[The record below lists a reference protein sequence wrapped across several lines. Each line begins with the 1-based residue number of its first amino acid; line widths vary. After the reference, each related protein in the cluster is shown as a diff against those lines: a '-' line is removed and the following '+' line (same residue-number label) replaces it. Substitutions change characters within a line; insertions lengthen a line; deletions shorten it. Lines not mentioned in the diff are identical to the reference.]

1 MGFIGADDPG
11 GDYHVVRQEL
21 ALYNPEY
28 CARPH
33 IVALNKMD
41 LEDAA
46 ELHREAAQ
54 DILDV
59 ARRMQVC
66 RLLAVQRL
74 PKCAFF
80 RGMGTS
86 QSAAHSMRGK

>member
-1 MGFIGADDPG
+1 VHADDPA

-33 IVALNKMD
+33 VVALNKMD
-41 LEDAA
+41 LDDAA

-54 DILDV
+54 DILAV
-59 ARRMQVC
+59 ARRMQV
-66 RLLAVQRL
+66 LMHASVNDPLVQHRAL
-74 PKCAFF
+74 TKSRP
-80 RGMGTS
+80 
-86 QSAAHSMRGK
+86 